1 MNIEVKQLDD
11 VNLIVNCDKG
21 IAREISD
28 RFSFLVPGYQFMPKF
43 KNGFWDGRIR
53 LFNHDDRTL
62 PVGLL
67 SELKNFAKFEE
78 YSIDTSMVYHSVNK
92 VSPKQIKYFID
103 KLDIRSKGDLI
114 EPHDYQMFAVYSAIR
129 NKRRLLLSPT
139 SSGKSLMIY
148 VICRMLRHI
157 TKKKTLIIVPNVGL
171 VHQLAGDFQD
181 YSSHDANWDAE
192 GSCHLIMSGKDKN
205 ADRDI
210 YISTWQSIYKMPMK
224 YWKQF
229 GAVLCD
235 ETHLATANSISSIMN
250 KLLDCP
256 YRIGLTGTL
265 EDAKASEMQLT
276 GLFGDV
282 TKVIS
287 TKELMDRG
295 AVAQLHIKAIQ
306 LLYSEEYSRAC
317 RGLKYQDEVDWLI
330 TNPDRQ
336 EFIAKLAVSQKKNTM
351 LLYDRHVQGDDLLQR
366 IQDLVANSDE
376 PDRPVYQIK
385 GSVKGSE
392 RERIR
397 QMMETHT
404 DAILLGTYATI
415 STGFSLKNLHSV
427 LFCSS
432 TKSKI
437 RVLQSIGRGLRMNS
451 TKLSVIL
458 YDIVDDMSYKKFK
471 NYGIKHFIE
480 RCEHYDKERF
490 DYEIKKVKLL

>member
-1 MNIEVKQLDD
+1 MDIVVKQLDD
-11 VNLIVNCDKG
+11 VNLLVNCDKG
-21 IAREISD
+21 ITREISE
-28 RFSFLVPGYQFMPKF
+28 RFSYLVPGYQFMPKYR
-43 KNGFWDGRIR
+43 NGFWDGRIR
-53 LFNHDDRTL
+53 LFNHNDRTL

-67 SELKNFAKFEE
+67 NELKKFAKFED
-78 YSIDTSMVYHSVNK
+78 YTVDISNVYHAVNP
-92 VSPKQIKYFID
+92 VSPKQIKYFINN
-103 KLDIRSKGDLI
+103 LDIRSKGTKI
-114 EPHDYQMFAVYSAIR
+114 EPHDYQMFAVYAAIK

-148 VICRMLRHI
+148 LICRMLKHI
-157 TKKKTLIIVPNVGL
+157 TNKKTLIIVPNVGL

-181 YSSHDANWDAE
+181 YSSHDEWDAE
-192 GSCHLIMSGKDKN
+192 SHCHLIMSGKAKN

-210 YISTWQSIYKMPMK
+210 YISTWQSIYKMPMA

-235 ETHLATANSISSIMN
+235 ETHLATAASISSIMN
-250 KLLDCP
+250 KLLVCP

-265 EDAKASEMQLT
+265 EDAKASEMQLI

-282 TKVIS
+282 SKIIS
-287 TKELMDRG
+287 TKDLMDRG
-295 AVAQLHIKAIQ
+295 SVAQLKIKAIQ
-306 LLYSEEYSRAC
+306 LMYSEEYSRAC

-336 EFIAKLAVSQKKNTM
+336 EFIAKMAVAQKKNTL
-351 LLYDRHVQGDDLLQR
+351 LLYDRHIQGDDLLAR
-366 IQDLVANSDE
+366 IQALVAESDD

-385 GSVKGSE
+385 GSVKGAE

-397 QMMETHT
+397 QLMETHT
-404 DAILLGTYATI
+404 NAILLGTYATI

-427 LFCSS
+427 MFCSS

-437 RVLQSIGRGLRMNS
+437 RVLQSIGRGLRLNG

-480 RCEHYDKERF
+480 RCEHYDKEQF
-490 DYEIKKVKLL
+490 DYEIKKVNLL